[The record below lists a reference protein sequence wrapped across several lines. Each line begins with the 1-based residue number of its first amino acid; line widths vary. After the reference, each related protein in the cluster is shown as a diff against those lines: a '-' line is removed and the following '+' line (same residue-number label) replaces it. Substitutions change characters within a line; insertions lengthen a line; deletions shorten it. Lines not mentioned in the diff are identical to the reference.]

1 MHVTDVSHPD
11 AELQKATVLST
22 LRGLGL
28 RPALLESAVEVHSK
42 VDLVPGHTT
51 PCSGVLAV
59 SAVSGRGLD
68 ELKAALEA
76 SVLRATGR
84 QLLTIRVRLEG
95 PQLG

>member
-1 MHVTDVSHPD
+1 MVGRAVAHTALPANPTRDPLTPHPHRY
-11 AELQKATVLST
+11 T
-22 LRGLGL
+22 
-28 RPALLESAVEVHSK
+28 P
-42 VDLVPGHTT
+42 

-84 QLLTIRVRLEG
+84 QVLTLHVRLGG
-95 PQLG
+95 PQLR

>member
-1 MHVTDVSHPD
+1 M
-11 AELQKATVLST
+11 
-22 LRGLGL
+22 
-28 RPALLESAVEVHSK
+28 
-42 VDLVPGHTT
+42 
-51 PCSGVLAV
+51 PCSGALAV

-84 QLLTIRVRLEG
+84 QLLTIRVRLGG